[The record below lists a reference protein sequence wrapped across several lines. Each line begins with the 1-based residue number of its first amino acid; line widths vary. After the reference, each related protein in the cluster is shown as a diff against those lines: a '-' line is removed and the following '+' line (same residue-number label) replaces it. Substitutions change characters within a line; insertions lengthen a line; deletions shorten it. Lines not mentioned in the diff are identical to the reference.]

1 MDINKIIKISEFLD
15 KKGIHKE
22 ADKLDALIKVAQYVT
37 LPSAFK
43 PTELSTGN
51 PFIDNLTKGLAE
63 SSFGYQAAGDNQ
75 YNMTGAYKSKFGPS
89 GPLVL
94 PTLTPK
100 QQAKMESEGRYEDIA
115 NIMMRGGLQ
124 VEEYV
129 RKYNDKLIGLS
140 TMFRQYN
147 QPNVSPEMKK
157 QFFSNVPSTA
167 ASLVMQDLSVKPIK
181 EWDARINEY
190 MSLINKEA
198 APYVANFKQSIK
210 QALNER
216 AMDIRF
222 KNPSQ
227 YAALLKD
234 RDWKALTNKYGV

>member
-1 MDINKIIKISEFLD
+1 MNINKIIKISEFLD

-22 ADKLDALIKVAQYVT
+22 ADKLDTLIKVAQYVT
-37 LPSAFK
+37 LPSGYK
-43 PTELSTGN
+43 PEQTSTGN
-51 PFIDNLTKGLAE
+51 LFIDNLTKGLE
-63 SSFGYQAAGDNQ
+63 GSSFGYQAAGENQ

-94 PTLTPK
+94 PTLTPA
-100 QQAKMESEGRYEDIA
+100 QQAKMESEGRYQDIA

-129 RKYNDKLIGLS
+129 RKFNDKLIGLS

-190 MSLINKEA
+190 MSLISKEA
-198 APYVANFKQSIK
+198 SPFVANFKQALK
-210 QALNER
+210 QALSER
-216 AMDIRF
+216 AMDIRY

-227 YAALLKD
+227 YADLLKD
-234 RDWKALTNKYGV
+234 KDWKALTKKYA